1 MAKYKDI
8 KAVCFLASTYSMLL
22 YLLVY
27 GKEQFESTF
36 FFVSDAISE
45 EVQKKMKYKKCLS
58 YLKMIR
64 KPYLMRVL
72 YRFGL
77 YCTSYFRWPFL
88 KKLPIYGGDHLW
100 FTPAL
105 LRKRTMVVLED
116 GLANYDI
123 NEITRTTNLHPK
135 WLYKLLYGPIMGEGE
150 YGYPRQSKKVVMTGI
165 DEIPQCVKNKATVI
179 DLNKMWNQS
188 EAQEY
193 IKYLFDFDNEDISM
207 LKGKK
212 VIILTQPYNQDVG
225 DDVMINIYGDIIAKY
240 QPEDVLLKT
249 HPRDSIDYTKVFP
262 NITVYSRKLPAEL
275 FALVGI
281 HFDDVY
287 TIDST
292 AIYSFPKDSR
302 LHYLGLECHPR
313 LEEQYGKSTIKGP
326 SSN

>member
-1 MAKYKDI
+1 MAKHKDI

-36 FFVSDAISE
+36 FFVSDAVSE
-45 EVQKKMKYKKCLS
+45 DVQKKIKYKKCLS
-58 YLKMIR
+58 YLKMTQ
-64 KPYLMRVL
+64 KPFFIRVL

-105 LRKRTMVVLED
+105 LRKRTMIVLED

-123 NEITRTTNLHPK
+123 NEITRTTHLHPK
-135 WLYKLLYGPIMGEGE
+135 WLYKLLYGPLMGEGE

-165 DEIPQCVKNKATVI
+165 DEIPQCVKNKATVV
-179 DLNKMWNQS
+179 DLNKLWNQS

-193 IKYLFDFDNEDISM
+193 IKYLFGFGNEDISM
-207 LKGKK
+207 LKRKK
-212 VIILTQPYNQDVG
+212 VVILTQPYNQDVG
-225 DDVMINIYGDIIAKY
+225 DDVMIKIYGDIITKY
-240 QPEDVLLKT
+240 QPEEVLLKT
-249 HPRDSIDYTKVFP
+249 HPRDSIDYAKVFP
-262 NITVYSRKLPAEL
+262 NITVYSKKLPAEL
-275 FALVGI
+275 FAFVGI

-302 LHYLGLECHPR
+302 LHYLGRECHPR
-313 LEEQYGKSTIKGP
+313 LEEQYGKNTIKGP